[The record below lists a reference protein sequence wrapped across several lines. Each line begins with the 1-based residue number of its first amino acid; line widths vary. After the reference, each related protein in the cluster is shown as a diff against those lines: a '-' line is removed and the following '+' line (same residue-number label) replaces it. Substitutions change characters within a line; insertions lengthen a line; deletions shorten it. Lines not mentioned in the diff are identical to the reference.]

1 VNFEVGEEE
10 ITSGCRTKGERERFP
25 DLRSRVGERTTADLG
40 FDGRNGKQ
48 KLGTGSEKSGRGVGM
63 KQVSEI
69 GRIGFISN

>member
-1 VNFEVGEEE
+1 MRWEWNSSRVGAE
-10 ITSGCRTKGERERFP
+10 RRERFP
-25 DLRSRVGERTTADLG
+25 DLRSRVRERTTADLG

-69 GRIGFISN
+69 GRLFVM